1 MEIQSSAMDIA
12 GSGIHFFDNSLD
24 YEIEFSLN
32 EVMSKRWRKNNKKQ
46 ISEFGDIENN
56 GVKGTIIPLKMTGTV
71 DDPKI
76 SFNFN
81 RARQSVSESIN
92 KQKQEIKDALKQEFN
107 KSNSSNPDLEKI
119 PNYKNIIEWE
129 EDEHLF

>member
-1 MEIQSSAMDIA
+1 
-12 GSGIHFFDNSLD
+12 
-24 YEIEFSLN
+24 
-32 EVMSKRWRKNNKKQ
+32 MSKRWRKNNKKQ
-46 ISEFGDIENN
+46 ISEFGEIENN
-56 GVKGTIIPLKMTGTV
+56 GVKGTIIPLKMTGTL

-92 KQKQEIKDALKQEFN
+92 KQKQEIKDAFKQEFN
-107 KSNSSNPDLEKI
+107 KDNSSNPDQEKT
-119 PNYKNIIEWE
+119 PNYNNIIEWD